1 MSFTAEVKDELSR
14 VEGPRPCETAQ
25 LAAMVRACGTL
36 SLSGQ
41 QRFRLSLSTE
51 TGAVARSIIRL
62 FRSVYDL
69 PCELTV
75 RRSVLHKA
83 RNYLLTVSSEHEGL
97 AGALVE
103 LGVLTARMSLES
115 SIPQALVAGDAE
127 AAAYL
132 RGAFMAC
139 GFIADPHAEAHFEL
153 VSHTLPFAEGLAGLL
168 ARLGIG
174 ARVSRRRGSFVIYL
188 KNAEDIIAFREAA
201 RAPAAR
207 AAVEGAR
214 AVKSARNDANRLVN
228 ADFANQRKASEAAS
242 SQTELIDA
250 VDAEIGFERLPPA
263 LRDFCELRRAHPE
276 LSLRELG
283 EAASPPLSK
292 SAVYHRVRRLGE
304 LLAEA
309 RAK

>member
-1 MSFTAEVKDELSR
+1 M
-14 VEGPRPCETAQ
+14 
-25 LAAMVRACGTL
+25 
-36 SLSGQ
+36 
-41 QRFRLSLSTE
+41 
-51 TGAVARSIIRL
+51 
-62 FRSVYDL
+62 
-69 PCELTV
+69 
-75 RRSVLHKA
+75 
-83 RNYLLTVSSEHEGL
+83 
-97 AGALVE
+97 
-103 LGVLTARMSLES
+103 
-115 SIPQALVAGDAE
+115 
-127 AAAYL
+127 
-132 RGAFMAC
+132 
-139 GFIADPHAEAHFEL
+139 
-153 VSHTLPFAEGLAGLL
+153 
-168 ARLGIG
+168 
-174 ARVSRRRGSFVIYL
+174 SRRRGSFVIYL
-188 KNAEDIIAFREAA
+188 KNAEDIIAFLEAA